1 MFHGEITQQVM
12 AKERPDYLG
21 TACSEA
27 DLRRRFQSLGETLG
41 REEALGLVLREM
53 LGFNIPD
60 APWCWNIYLQNWVI
74 FGVNVGKYSIHGA
87 YGNDEFG
94 YWLLFFF
101 ITDHYHRRT
110 Y

>member
-1 MFHGEITQQVM
+1 M
-12 AKERPDYLG
+12 G
-21 TACSEA
+21 TILQMEFF
-27 DLRRRFQSLGETLG
+27 LI
-41 REEALGLVLREM
+41 
-53 LGFNIPD
+53 IPD

-101 ITDHYHRRT
+101 L
-110 Y
+110 